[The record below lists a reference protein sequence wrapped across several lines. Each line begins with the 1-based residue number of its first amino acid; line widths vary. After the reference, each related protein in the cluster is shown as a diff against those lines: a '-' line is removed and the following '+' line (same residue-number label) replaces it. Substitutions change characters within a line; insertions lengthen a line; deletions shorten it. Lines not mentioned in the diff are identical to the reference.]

1 MSNIYQ
7 PAGGGWGILA
17 RGKLEGRGIEFLLI
31 KSFLWRCFWYARILQ
46 NKWPTK
52 VMGKCRPSQNI
63 SKLLSA
69 ESSQH
74 WMLMRYIIWFHWSF
88 ESSEDDF
95 THYNVE
101 MRSPCAFL
109 SVRVTMRFYRIKIRS
124 LPCDGVH
131 CLGFNS
137 VPSMVSLDKGPELK
151 PWCQEFL
158 ISTIE
163 GVSMTI
169 IKSANK
175 DD

>member
-1 MSNIYQ
+1 MTTQSDGKVSTQ
-7 PAGGGWGILA
+7 PKYFQASFA
-17 RGKLEGRGIEFLLI
+17 RVIPTLNVDEIHNLI
-31 KSFLWRCFWYARILQ
+31 SL
-46 NKWPTK
+46 
-52 VMGKCRPSQNI
+52 V
-63 SKLLSA
+63 
-69 ESSQH
+69 
-74 WMLMRYIIWFHWSF
+74 F

-95 THYNVE
+95 THYNAE

-137 VPSMVSLDKGPELK
+137 VPSMFSLDKGPKLK
-151 PWCQEFL
+151 PWCEESL
-158 ISTIE
+158 ISTIQ